1 MTLKHWIILCYCCVC
16 IALAGYLF
24 YLRAERQA
32 RQVTVLNPPLPALRT
47 SLPATHTTALAAAVA
62 PVTMGVTAP
71 VAATGTH
78 ESYCLWPG
86 DTLSVIAEH
95 AGVTVDAIMAVNPT
109 YTGYAGS
116 TIQLPPGSIPPAQW
130 SMPLPPAASITD
142 LPFGVS
148 GYYISHDNRTKRV
161 ALSFDIGFVPENQGL
176 IEGLA
181 AQGIRATFFVLG
193 DPVSRHPE
201 IIHQVLDHGHELG
214 NHSFTH
220 ANLLNRSVDD
230 IGAELRMTERVVNEA
245 YAGATTKPLFRAPF
259 GAINVFVNQVAAA
272 EGYHVIGWTI
282 DSSDWTENVTA
293 DKIYHRVVDNICPGA
308 IIALHD
314 VNPASALALPRIIA
328 FLRENGYTFATV
340 SELLLPP

>member
-1 MTLKHWIILCYCCVC
+1 MTLKHWIILCYCGVCVT
-16 IALAGYLF
+16 LAGYLF
-24 YLRAERQA
+24 YLRTERQA
-32 RQVTVLNPPLPALRT
+32 RQTTLIAPPLSALSS
-47 SLPATHTTALAAAVA
+47 SLPSTLTV
-62 PVTMGVTAP
+62 PITAP
-71 VAATGTH
+71 IVPAEIH

-86 DTLSVIAEH
+86 DTLSVIAEQ
-95 AGVTVDAIMAVNPT
+95 AGVTVDALMAVNPN

-116 TIQLPPGSIPPAQW
+116 TLQLPLGSIGPAHW
-130 SMPLPPAASITD
+130 SLPLPPVASITD

-148 GYYISHDNRTKRV
+148 GYYISYDNRTKRV

-193 DPVSRHPE
+193 DPVSRHPDL
-201 IIHQVLDHGHELG
+201 ISQVLDNGHELG

-220 ANLLNRSVDD
+220 TNLLNRSVDD
-230 IGAELRMTERVVNEA
+230 IGAELAMTERVVNEA

-272 EGYHVIGWTI
+272 EGYHVIGWTV

-293 DKIYHRVVDNICPGA
+293 DKIYSQVVNNVCPGA
-308 IIALHD
+308 IIAMHD
-314 VNPASALALPRIIA
+314 VTPASAAALPRIIA
-328 FLRENGYTFATV
+328 YLRANGYAFATV
-340 SELLLPP
+340 SELLFPP

>member
-24 YLRAERQA
+24 YLRVERQA
-32 RQVTVLNPPLPALRT
+32 RQATVSRPPLPMLSS
-47 SLPATHTTALAAAVA
+47 SLPATLTTVLAAAAASVTL
-62 PVTMGVTAP
+62 PVVGS

-86 DTLSVIAEH
+86 DTISAIAEH
-95 AGVTVDAIMAVNPT
+95 AGVTVDEIMAVNPN

-161 ALSFDIGFVPENQGL
+161 ALSFDIGFVPENQEL

-220 ANLLNRSVDD
+220 ANLLNRSVAD
-230 IGAELRMTERVVNEA
+230 IGAELRMTEKVVSEA
-245 YAGATTKPLFRAPF
+245 RPGATTKPLFRAPF
-259 GAINVFVNQVAAA
+259 GAINVFINQVAAT

-293 DKIYHRVVDNICPGA
+293 DKIYRRVVDNICPGA

-314 VNPASALALPRIIA
+314 VNPASAVALPRIIA

-340 SELLLPP
+340 SELLFP

>member
-1 MTLKHWIILCYCCVC
+1 MTLKQWIILCYCCVC
-16 IALAGYLF
+16 VVLAGYLF

-32 RQVTVLNPPLPALRT
+32 RQATVITPPLPALRS
-47 SLPATHTTALAAAVA
+47 SLPSTLTTALAAAVA
-62 PVTMGVTAP
+62 PVTMAVAAP

-95 AGVTVDAIMAVNPT
+95 AGVTVDAIMAVNPN

-176 IEGLA
+176 IEGLS
-181 AQGIRATFFVLG
+181 AQGIHATFFVLG

-201 IIHQVLDHGHELG
+201 LISQVLDNGHELG

-293 DKIYHRVVDNICPGA
+293 DKIYNRVVNNICPGA

-314 VNPASALALPRIIA
+314 VNPASAVALPQIIT
-328 FLRENGYTFATV
+328 FLRANGYEFATV
-340 SELLLPP
+340 SELLFPQ

>member
-1 MTLKHWIILCYCCVC
+1 MTLKHWIILCYCFVCVT
-16 IALAGYLF
+16 LAGYLF
-24 YLRAERQA
+24 YLRADAQTRRSA
-32 RQVTVLNPPLPALRT
+32 STAPSLSLLAN
-47 SLPATHTTALAAAVA
+47 SLPSTLAVA
-62 PVTMGVTAP
+62 QPAVVAP
-71 VAATGTH
+71 LAMPNLAPATSAGTH

-95 AGVTVDAIMAVNPT
+95 AGVTVDEIIAVNPN

-116 TIQLPPGSIPPAQW
+116 TLQLPPGSIPPAQW

-201 IIHQVLDHGHELG
+201 IIHQVLDNGHELG

-220 ANLLNRSVDD
+220 ANLLNRSVAD
-230 IGAELRMTERVVNEA
+230 IGAELRMTEKVVSEA
-245 YAGATTKPLFRAPF
+245 RPGATTKPLFRAPF
-259 GAINVFVNQVAAA
+259 GAINVFINQVAAA

-282 DSSDWTENVTA
+282 DSSDWTENFTA
-293 DKIYHRVVDNICPGA
+293 DKIYNRVANNICPGA

-314 VNPASALALPRIIA
+314 VNPASAVALPRIIA
-328 FLRENGYTFATV
+328 FLRENGYAFATV
-340 SELLLPP
+340 SELLFPQ